1 MPLDLL
7 VPHLLPPQA
16 PPPSS
21 PPRLR
26 SVERWLARAEIAR
39 DPARNA
45 SQWLAR
51 AFGAETAAAAPITRL
66 ADTET
71 AEGVWMRADP
81 VHLVVE
87 GDALRLRDASSLDI
101 RLDEARAL
109 AATLQDH
116 FAADGLEFR
125 VEAPER
131 WYVKL
136 AAGEAPGTTPLEEAL
151 GRNVFGL
158 LPRDGKWR
166 SAMTE
171 AQMILNGHEV
181 NARRE
186 AEGKPAINTVWFW
199 GGGALPAA
207 ISKPYAVVHA
217 NDPLARGLAKLSGAQ
232 LQGVPKGIGDVE
244 LSRATDS
251 VLAVVGGIDN
261 ATLDEQWFRPLGDA
275 FERFDRVRII
285 LPSSRDTL
293 VATLTAS
300 SRWRWF
306 RSAKPL
312 SAYA

>member
-7 VPHLLPPQA
+7 VPDLLP
-16 PPPSS
+16 S
-21 PPRLR
+21 PDARPARLHF
-26 SVERWLARAEIAR
+26 VEKWLARADAAR
-39 DPARNA
+39 HPARGA
-45 SQWLAR
+45 PAWLAD
-51 AFGAETAAAAPITRL
+51 AYGLPFLPAAALSRL
-66 ADTET
+66 GDTGN
-71 AEGVWMRADP
+71 AEGTWMRADP
-81 VHLVVE
+81 VHLAVE
-87 GDALRLRDASSLDI
+87 GDTLRLRDASSLDV
-101 RLDEARAL
+101 RLDEARSL
-109 AATLQDH
+109 AAALQDH
-116 FAADGLEFR
+116 FAADGLEFS
-125 VEAPER
+125 VETPER

-136 AAGEAPGTTPLEEAL
+136 AAGEAPGTTSLEDAL

-158 LPRDGKWR
+158 LPHDGKWR

-186 AEGKPAINTVWFW
+186 AEGKPAVNSVWFW

-207 ISKPYAVVHA
+207 ISRPYAVVHA

-232 LQGVPKGIGDVE
+232 LQGVPKGIADVD
-244 LSRATDS
+244 LARATDS
-251 VLAVVGGIDN
+251 VLAVVGSIDN

-275 FERFDRVRII
+275 IERFDLVRII

-293 VATLTAS
+293 VAILTAS

>member
-7 VPHLLPPQA
+7 VPDLL
-16 PPPSS
+16 S
-21 PPRLR
+21 PDTASPRLR
-26 SVERWLARAEIAR
+26 SLEKWLARADAAR
-39 DPARNA
+39 DPARGA
-45 SQWLAR
+45 HAWLAE
-51 AFGAETAAAAPITRL
+51 AYGLPSLPAAALSRL
-66 ADTET
+66 GDTGS
-71 AEGVWMRADP
+71 AEGTWMRADP

-87 GDALRLRDASSLDI
+87 GDTLRLRDASSLDI
-101 RLDEARAL
+101 RLDEAHAL

-125 VEAPER
+125 AETPER

-136 AAGEAPGTTPLEEAL
+136 AAGEAPGTTSLEDAL

-158 LPRDGKWR
+158 LPQDGKWR

-186 AEGKPAINTVWFW
+186 AEGKPAINSVWFW
-199 GGGALPAA
+199 GAGALPSA
-207 ISKPYAVVHA
+207 ISRPYAVVHA

-232 LQGVPKGIGDVE
+232 LQGVPKGIADVD
-244 LSRATDS
+244 LARARDS
-251 VLAVVGGIDN
+251 VLAVVSGIDA
-261 ATLDEQWFRPLGDA
+261 ATIDEQWFRPLGDA
-275 FERFDRVRII
+275 IERFDQVRIV
-285 LPSSRDTL
+285 LPSLRDTL
-293 VATLTAS
+293 VATLTAPA
-300 SRWRWF
+300 RWRWF